1 MTLAERTMASR
12 ILVVEDEAPIRDV
25 IEELVTTVGH
35 DVVAVGSAEAALVS
49 LDTRV
54 PDLIITDV
62 HMSAMNGVELCK
74 TLKADP
80 RFQLTPIIVLT
91 GVTDVEARVAALA
104 AGADDF
110 FAKPVD
116 PTELR
121 TRVGVL
127 LRVKGLVDQLDRAE
141 AVITTLGAT
150 IEARDPYTG
159 GHCERLARYAVA
171 LGQAFGV
178 DERTLKALQIGG
190 YLYDLG
196 KVAVPDAILLKAGPL
211 DADERRRIKAH
222 PVVGAEL
229 VATLRTL
236 DEVRLIIRHHHERWD
251 GSGYP
256 DRLGGESI
264 PLGARLMAVVDVYD
278 ALSTDRPYR
287 KRLPRDECVSI
298 LRRESEAGSWDPR
311 VARMFF
317 DVLKEGSFG

>member
-1 MTLAERTMASR
+1 M
-12 ILVVEDEAPIRDV
+12 
-25 IEELVTTVGH
+25 
-35 DVVAVGSAEAALVS
+35 
-49 LDTRV
+49 V
-54 PDLIITDV
+54 PDLILTDV
-62 HMSAMNGVELCK
+62 HMRAMSGVELCK
-74 TLKADP
+74 TVKADP
-80 RFQLTPIIVLT
+80 RFQLTPVIVLT
-91 GVTDVEARVAALA
+91 GVADVEARVTALA

-159 GHCERLARYAVA
+159 GHCERLARYAVT
-171 LGQAFGV
+171 LGQALGV
-178 DERTLKALQIGG
+178 DERTLKALRIGG
-190 YLYDLG
+190 YLHDLG
-196 KVAVPDAILLKAGPL
+196 KVAVPDQILLKAGPL
-211 DADERRRIKAH
+211 DTGERERIKAH

-229 VATLRTL
+229 VRTLRTL

-256 DRLGGESI
+256 DGLGGERI

-287 KRLPRDECVSI
+287 KRLTAGDCVAI
-298 LRRESEAGSWDPR
+298 LRRECDAGWWDPR
-311 VARMFF
+311 VASAFF
-317 DVLKEGSFG
+317 DVLDEGAVG